1 MEKKKRKR
9 EGKKNFRRK
18 LRGNT
23 AYRGQCGMENFR
35 KYLTDLSA
43 I

>member
-1 MEKKKRKR
+1 MKKKKRKR
-9 EGKKNFRRK
+9 RKKNFCRK

-23 AYRGQCGMENFR
+23 TYRGQCGMENFR